1 MRDKFLVCSYV
12 EGKGFLVV
20 SELSAEGAVKTQEE
34 IERDMAGKDSA
45 EYLFVRDKTG
55 GLDFSVE
62 ANGLPVY
69 REGEDGELALV
80 YEGRNRIIGVID
92 EVIGSKLLYKVI
104 DAYGK
109 ASVKELSFDE
119 IARDNYLIM
128 PFIGDSGKYR
138 SFLDKIE

>member
-55 GLDFSVE
+55 GLI
-62 ANGLPVY
+62 
-69 REGEDGELALV
+69 LALRQTACLFIERV
-80 YEGRNRIIGVID
+80 KM
-92 EVIGSKLLYKVI
+92 GSLCSSTR
-104 DAYGK
+104 AG
-109 ASVKELSFDE
+109 
-119 IARDNYLIM
+119 IAL
-128 PFIGDSGKYR
+128 
-138 SFLDKIE
+138 

>member
-20 SELSAEGAVKTQEE
+20 SELSAEGVVKTRAE
-34 IERDMAGKDSA
+34 IEREMTGKESA

-55 GLDFSVE
+55 EFDFSVE

-69 REGEDGELALV
+69 REGEDGELVLV
-80 YEGRNRIIGVID
+80 SEGRNRIVGVID
-92 EVIGSKLLYKVI
+92 AVIGSKLLYEVI

-109 ASVKELSFDE
+109 ASGKEL
-119 IARDNYLIM
+119 
-128 PFIGDSGKYR
+128 
-138 SFLDKIE
+138 FLTKSHGITTL

>member
-12 EGKGFLVV
+12 EDKRFLVV
-20 SELSAEGAVKTQEE
+20 SELSAEGVVKTREE

-55 GLDFSVE
+55 ELDFSVE

-69 REGEDGELALV
+69 REGEDGELTLV
-80 YEGRNRIIGVID
+80 SKGRNRIVGVID

-119 IARDNYLIM
+119 IARDNYIVT

-138 SFLDKIE
+138 ALLEK